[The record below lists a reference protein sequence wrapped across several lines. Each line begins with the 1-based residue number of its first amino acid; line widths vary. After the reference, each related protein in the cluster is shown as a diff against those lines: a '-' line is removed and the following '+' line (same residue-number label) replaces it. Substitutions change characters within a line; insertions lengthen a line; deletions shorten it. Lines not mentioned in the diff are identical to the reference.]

1 MRCEGVTEEMLLFV
15 HYLPEVKTDERC
27 SIHFCKLT
35 ECSCKSDSR
44 IQRFSL
50 KRLAGKKLI

>member
-50 KRLAGKKLI
+50 K